1 MSFGHVLVESIFLGG
16 LELPSYP
23 FQKRVQGCAGTVARY
38 SLCFYHPQLMTVR
51 RVSHYFMK
59 GQLDASRP
67 AVCIPHYPSSV
78 LPANIRY
85 SQALQH
91 LACDLAIP
99 SDSAVL

>member
-1 MSFGHVLVESIFLGG
+1 MSFGHVLVESVFLGG

-23 FQKRVQGCAGTVARY
+23 FQRRVQGCAGTVARY

-67 AVCIPHYPSSV
+67 AVCRPHDRSSV
-78 LPANIRY
+78 LIVSLRY
-85 SQALQH
+85 SIATYGL
-91 LACDLAIP
+91 
-99 SDSAVL
+99 